1 MIESF
6 QTLFQGTYGLIT
18 AICLVIGLVLLA
30 IEIFIPGFGVCGITG
45 LVLIVFS
52 IVFRTITSGNLW
64 HLLLLI
70 VLTMLV
76 AGLSVLIAIKSARFG
91 LLSKSPIV
99 QNETAIPTDYASNE
113 KNYGFLMNKVGVT
126 KTTCKP
132 AGKMEYDKIEYQV
145 ITNGDYIDAEE
156 KVRVIEVDGST
167 IVVRKEGKN

>member
-1 MIESF
+1 MIEAFS
-6 QTLFQGTYGLIT
+6 TLFIGTEGLVT

-45 LVLIVFS
+45 LVLLVFS
-52 IVFRTITSGNLW
+52 IVFRTVTSGDFW
-64 HLLLLI
+64 HLLLLLAFI
-70 VLTMLV
+70 LLASGLTI
-76 AGLSVLIAIKSARFG
+76 LIAVKSARYG
-91 LLSKSPIV
+91 LISKSPIV
-99 QNETAIPTDYASNE
+99 QNETAIPKDYASNE

-145 ITNGDYIDAEE
+145 ITNGDCIDADE

-167 IVVRKEGKN
+167 IVVRKEEKR